1 MTTALFYKVHTT
13 GLIDWEAPSESSHQP
28 NMVRL
33 SANLTDLEAR
43 RTIASMNVIVRPTK
57 WKIPE
62 EATAVNGIDTGFALA
77 MGIPESLAAEMLYEL
92 WSNASVRIAYTE
104 PFDARVVRIAL
115 TRYHK
120 RLGIDPDKWKDGRAE
135 SLQAL
140 VTPAVR
146 GALTNK
152 KKATMD
158 EAYQHFF
165 MAPRLS
171 VRVTDADA
179 CQDIF
184 FAFKGP
190 INAKS

>member
-13 GLIDWEAPSESSHQP
+13 GLIDWEAPSEASHQP
-28 NMVRL
+28 NIVRL
-33 SANLTDLEAR
+33 SANLTDVEAR
-43 RTIASMNVIVRPTK
+43 HTIANMNVIVRPTK

-62 EATAVNGIDTGFALA
+62 EATAINGIDTGYALA
-77 MGIPESLAAEMLYEL
+77 VGIPESLAAEMLYEL

-104 PFDARVVRIAL
+104 AFDARVVRIAL

-120 RLGIDPDKWKDGRAE
+120 RLGIDPDKWKEGTAQ

-146 GALTNK
+146 GALASK

-158 EAYQHFF
+158 EAYMHFF
-165 MAPRLS
+165 GSPRAAMAI
-171 VRVTDADA
+171 TDADA
-179 CQDIF
+179 CQDIY
-184 FAFKGP
+184 FAFKGSP
-190 INAKS
+190 HAQA